1 MQRNTSPRKTP
12 ASASACSVA
21 QVVLGIG
28 TSHSPLLVLGAGDWA
43 LRSQDDRR
51 NRALNTLDGRLM
63 SYDPLAAERGEPYAA
78 ESDPATFP
86 ALVQRAEQAP
96 YPLAQAITGWP

>member
-28 TSHSPLLVLGAGDWA
+28 TSHSPLLVLGAGDWG
-43 LRSQDDRR
+43 LRSQDHPR
-51 NRALNTLDGRLM
+51 NRALNTLDRRLM
-63 SYDPLAAERGEPYAA
+63 SYDALAADRGAPYTAD
-78 ESDPATFP
+78 SHPATFP
-86 ALVQRAEQAP
+86 ALVQRAEQ
-96 YPLAQAITGWP
+96 PLDPLP